1 VHCFPC
7 LYHQKVFHTMSPK
20 IHIVAV
26 RSPESLNAVLTGKTR
41 VAGGEM
47 AEGGTGRWSN
57 GHYGIR

>member
-1 VHCFPC
+1 MGALFS
-7 LYHQKVFHTMSPK
+7 VFVSPESFSYDVTK
-20 IHIVAV
+20 DSYCH
-26 RSPESLNAVLTGKTR
+26 SPESLNTVLTGKTR